1 VKVQQY
7 VDKLFDRLLSP
18 AIRHRGERLILT
30 VAIISYLL
38 HLALILFARLQVHPL
53 DNIFLTNPV
62 AAVYTPFSFILVYEV
77 YLLIYFLPQS
87 ISSYIGKQYEI
98 ITLIVIRR
106 IFKDIANLELSTDWF
121 RDSGDLQFTYDVVT
135 SVILFAMIF
144 LYHRV
149 SKKGNVRVERTVEEE
164 QSIRSFIQLKKG
176 LAVLL
181 VPLLV
186 LLAAY
191 SFLMW
196 AITTVA
202 NRELALSSLKS
213 LNNIFFDEFFTV
225 LIVVDVLLL
234 LASLYHSDRFHEI
247 MRNSGFVIS
256 TILIKISFSVTGLVN
271 NALIVGAVVFGFLIL
286 LIHNQFV
293 RQAGQRE
300 IW

>member
-1 VKVQQY
+1 MRVQQF
-7 VDKLFDRLLSP
+7 VDSLFDRLLS
-18 AIRHRGERLILT
+18 REVRDRGERLILT

-38 HLALILFARLQVHPL
+38 HLGFILFARLNVYPL
-53 DNIFLTNPV
+53 ENSFLTNPI

-87 ISSYIGKQYEI
+87 ITSYIGKQYEI

-121 RDSGDLQFTYDVVT
+121 RNSGDLQFTYDVLT

-144 LYHRV
+144 LYQLV
-149 SKKGNVRVERTVEEE
+149 SKKGTVTTERSAEE
-164 QSIRSFIQLKKG
+164 QQIILKFIQLKKG

-186 LLAAY
+186 MLAGY
-191 SFLMW
+191 SFISWGFATM
-196 AITTVA
+196 
-202 NRELALSSLKS
+202 NDQSLALTRLKS

-225 LIVVDVLLL
+225 LIIVDVLLL

-256 TILIKISFSVTGLVN
+256 TILLKISFSVTGLVN
-271 NALIVGAVVFGFLIL
+271 NALIVGAVIFGVLIL
-286 LIHNQFV
+286 IIHNKFV
-293 RQAGQRE
+293 RDGVRRE
-300 IW
+300 I

>member
-1 VKVQQY
+1 MRVQQF
-7 VDKLFDRLLSP
+7 VDSLFDRLLS
-18 AIRHRGERLILT
+18 REVRDRGERLILT

-38 HLALILFARLQVHPL
+38 HLGFILFARLNVYPL
-53 DNIFLTNPV
+53 ENSFLTNPI

-87 ISSYIGKQYEI
+87 ITSYIGKQYEI

-121 RDSGDLQFTYDVVT
+121 RNSGDLQFTYDVLT

-144 LYHRV
+144 LYQLV
-149 SKKGNVRVERTVEEE
+149 SKKGTVTTERSAEE
-164 QSIRSFIQLKKG
+164 QQIILKFIQLKKG

-186 LLAAY
+186 MLAGY
-191 SFLMW
+191 SFISWGFATM
-196 AITTVA
+196 
-202 NRELALSSLKS
+202 NDQSQALTRLKS

-225 LIVVDVLLL
+225 LIIVDVLLL

-256 TILIKISFSVTGLVN
+256 TILLKISFSVTGLVN
-271 NALIVGAVVFGFLIL
+271 NALIVGAVIFGVLIL
-286 LIHNQFV
+286 IIHNKFV
-293 RQAGQRE
+293 RDGVRRE
-300 IW
+300 I

>member
-1 VKVQQY
+1 MRVQQF
-7 VDKLFDRLLSP
+7 VDSLFDRLLS
-18 AIRHRGERLILT
+18 REVRDRGERLILT

-38 HLALILFARLQVHPL
+38 HLGFILYARLNVYPL
-53 DNIFLTNPV
+53 ENSFLTNPI

-87 ISSYIGKQYEI
+87 ITSYIGKQYEI

-121 RDSGDLQFTYDVVT
+121 RNSGDLQFTYDVLT

-144 LYHRV
+144 LYQLV
-149 SKKGNVRVERTVEEE
+149 SKKGTVTTERSAEE
-164 QSIRSFIQLKKG
+164 QQIILKFIQLKKG

-186 LLAAY
+186 MLAGY
-191 SFLMW
+191 SFISWGFAMM
-196 AITTVA
+196 
-202 NRELALSSLKS
+202 NDQPQALTRLKS

-225 LIVVDVLLL
+225 LIIVDVLLL

-256 TILIKISFSVTGLVN
+256 TILLKISFSVTGLVN
-271 NALIVGAVVFGFLIL
+271 NALIVGAVIFGLLIL
-286 LIHNQFV
+286 IIHNKFV
-293 RQAGQRE
+293 RDGVRRE
-300 IW
+300 I